1 MSELTSQTYYDTA
14 CQLGNAL
21 EKMKRTLS
29 TERDGH
35 AAKMAEL
42 SAAHKTEITELKLA
56 HAEQIQT
63 LQNVHTEHVAK
74 VRAEDREA
82 ICARSVKLAAMLNER
97 KTKHAAAITE
107 LENSF
112 AAELANLKE
121 THRAQTN
128 RSEDRIR
135 EGRDEIAK
143 LRTELEE
150 CAARQDEVT
159 SATVDLVCDG
169 IDQDYV
175 WRSIVEIFG
184 ALARQNGR
192 QGEPVLRSFVLSRPE
207 DTQTRAQAI
216 HRILDIAGVPT
227 WDTADHP
234 LTGYLYQAAESIRA
248 GADAPKKLPGVRP
261 NGPVARM
268 WAAVRAPERRK
279 RQANGPPAGRGLVL
293 KRRRSA
299 LSRPLRGPETRPF

>member
-1 MSELTSQTYYDTA
+1 MSEPTPQPYYA
-14 CQLGNAL
+14 PSHYEKVLA
-21 EKMKRTLS
+21 KMKRRLS
-29 TERDGH
+29 SERDGH

-63 LQNVHTEHVAK
+63 LQNAHTEHVAK
-74 VRAEDREA
+74 VRAEDRAA
-82 ICARSVKLAAMLNER
+82 IYARSVKLTDLLNER

-112 AAELANLKE
+112 AAEVANLKE
-121 THRAQTN
+121 AHRAQTN

-135 EGRDEIAK
+135 EGREEIAK

-159 SATVDLVCDG
+159 SATVDLVCDCVN
-169 IDQDYV
+169 QDYV

-184 ALARQNGR
+184 ALARQNGC
-192 QGEPVLRSFVLSRPE
+192 QGEPVLRGFVLSRPE
-207 DTQTRAQAI
+207 DTQARAQAI
-216 HRILDIAGVPT
+216 HRILAVAGLPT
-227 WDTADHP
+227 WDTANHP

-248 GADAPKKLPGVRP
+248 GADAPKKLPGVPP

-299 LSRPLRGPETRPF
+299 LSRPLRGPETAPF